1 MLSGI
6 ICVHLCSSVVALSLV
21 SGCAIGPNY
30 SRPETEVPAA
40 FKEAGDWIVARPS
53 DAVPKGK
60 WWQVFNDPV
69 LDGLMEQ
76 VSVSNQDLK
85 AAEARYAQARAAVR
99 SARSGFLPTLGL
111 NSGAS
116 RSRAAGNTSNRYTV
130 GVDAQWEI
138 DVWGRIRR
146 LVEAA
151 RAGEEASV
159 ADLEGARLSLQAEL
173 ATNYFQLRVTD
184 AQRDLFED
192 TVRAFTTSYNV
203 TQNRYNAGVAARV
216 DVVQAEAQLK
226 STQAQAIDLRINRAQ
241 LEHAIAVLVGKPPA
255 SFTLVPAGFQI
266 RVPEIPPGLPSTL
279 LERRPD
285 VAGAERRMAAANARI
300 GVAQSAYF
308 PALSLSGTAGY
319 AGSSIAHLISS
330 PNLFWSIGAGF
341 AGTILDFGARAGAVD
356 TARGAYDESVAT
368 YRGAVL
374 GALQEVEDALS
385 AERWLAEESK
395 VQQDAARAARES
407 VVLTVNQY
415 KAGTAS
421 FLNVVQVQA
430 TQLSEERNTVTL
442 VGRRAAAVIALIRAL
457 GGSWETPT
465 PAPGAPAAAPAS
477 PPAR

>member
-1 MLSGI
+1 MNTDKVKVRIGLPARPSRTFSRWPREPMLSGI

-21 SGCAIGPNY
+21 SGCAIGPTY

-85 AAEARYAQARAAVR
+85 AAEARYTQARAAGR
-99 SARSGFLPTLGL
+99 SARSGFLPTLNL
-111 NSGAS
+111 TSGVS
-116 RSRAAGNTSNRYTV
+116 RSRAAGNTSGASPSGNRYTV

-151 RAGEEASV
+151 RAGEAASV

-192 TVRAFTTSYNV
+192 TVRAFTSSYNV
-203 TQNRYNAGVAARV
+203 TPNRYNAGVAGRG

-241 LEHAIAVLVGKPPA
+241 LEHAIAVLVGKPPG
-255 SFTLVPAGFQI
+255 SFTLVPAGFHI
-266 RVPEIPPGLPSTL
+266 RRPEDPPGLPPTL
-279 LERRPD
+279 LQRRPD

-308 PALSLSGTAGY
+308 PAL
-319 AGSSIAHLISS
+319 
-330 PNLFWSIGAGF
+330 
-341 AGTILDFGARAGAVD
+341 
-356 TARGAYDESVAT
+356 
-368 YRGAVL
+368 
-374 GALQEVEDALS
+374 
-385 AERWLAEESK
+385 
-395 VQQDAARAARES
+395 
-407 VVLTVNQY
+407 
-415 KAGTAS
+415 
-421 FLNVVQVQA
+421 
-430 TQLSEERNTVTL
+430 
-442 VGRRAAAVIALIRAL
+442 
-457 GGSWETPT
+457 
-465 PAPGAPAAAPAS
+465 
-477 PPAR
+477 